1 MKVKQT
7 LKMLLLATGIL
18 LAGWSKAQYNTAIGL
33 RVGESSGITVKHFT
47 GRGALDF
54 LVSFWPNDL
63 GLFCVYEIHQPIGSQ
78 GFNLYYGGGGHLAF
92 NTYRYRAYYYDR
104 YGRAWWY
111 RDRGGFGIGIDGI
124 VGLEYKIPNVP
135 LAFSLDIKPFI
146 EFNTDRN
153 IYFSPDPGLGIKVAF

>member
-1 MKVKQT
+1 MF
-7 LKMLLLATGIL
+7 LLATAVL
-18 LAGWSKAQYNTAIGL
+18 LSGWGKAQYNTAIGV
-33 RVGESSGITVKHFT
+33 RVGESSGITVKHFM
-47 GRGALDF
+47 GSDAALDF
-54 LVSFWPNDL
+54 LVSFWPNDMAI
-63 GLFCVYEIHQPIGSQ
+63 FCVYEKHKQLGSAQ
-78 GFNLYYGGGGHLAF
+78 GLNFYYGGGGHLAF

-111 RDRGGFGIGIDGI
+111 RDRGGFGVGIDG
-124 VGLEYKIPNVP
+124 VLGLEYKIPGAP